1 MSKRTF
7 LDSADSRE
15 TSPAIMYAIY
25 SLARGDES
33 ESHRIWADPTDDE
46 VRVIWRWVTGGVAD
60 ATDFCWGVLGP
71 NWLCGLDLTQY
82 IVHVRYYGWATPTPP
97 PVEVQQ
103 APETIGIATANAS
116 KARLEAAACGVGA
129 DVWMTVAA
137 PKLTLA

>member
-71 NWLCGLDLTQY
+71 NWLCRLDLTQY
-82 IVHVRYYGWATPTPP
+82 IVHVRYYGWATPP
-97 PVEVQQ
+97 PVKVQQ